1 MSDTPQHLKYTTS
14 HEWVDRQSNNEMIIG
29 ITHHAQKLL
38 GDVVFVELPAVGD
51 KVVVGKEFG
60 VVESVKA
67 ASDLYS
73 PLSGEVIAI
82 NEQLAT
88 DPSLVNHDT
97 YQAGWMIKV
106 KPTDPSEFDQ
116 LLDATAYLQKIETQS
131 A

>member
-1 MSDTPQHLKYTTS
+1 MSDTPQHLKYTTT
-14 HEWVDRQSNNEMIIG
+14 HEWVDRQNNEEMVVG

-51 KVVVGKEFG
+51 LVVAGKEFG

-73 PLSGEVIAI
+73 PISGEVIAI

-88 DPSLVNHDT
+88 DPGLINHDT
-97 YQAGWMIKV
+97 YQAGWMIKI
-106 KPTDPSEFDQ
+106 KAAQPSDFDK
-116 LLDATAYLQKIETQS
+116 LLDAATYLQKIETQS